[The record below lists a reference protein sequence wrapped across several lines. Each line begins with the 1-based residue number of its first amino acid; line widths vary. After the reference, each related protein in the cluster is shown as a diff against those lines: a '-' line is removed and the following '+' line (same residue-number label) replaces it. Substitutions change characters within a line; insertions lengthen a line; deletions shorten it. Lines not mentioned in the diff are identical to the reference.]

1 MVTLE
6 LTTTEAM
13 QLLVAYHELLQQ
25 YERVWALSPD
35 EDHTEEREWYEQTL
49 QKIAEPTSKAIF
61 ADEGIRNYIAS
72 QQTEAGEMVT
82 VESVIKFD
90 KERE

>member
-1 MVTLE
+1 MVTIE
-6 LTTTEAM
+6 LSTAEAM
-13 QLLVAYHELLQQ
+13 QVLVAYHELMSQ
-25 YERVWALSPD
+25 YERVWANEPD
-35 EDHTEEREWYEQTL
+35 VDHSQEREWYEQTL

-61 ADEGIRNYIAS
+61 ADEEIRNFIAS
-72 QQTEAGEMVT
+72 EQTEVGNIVT

>member
-13 QLLVAYHELLQQ
+13 QVLVAYHELLQQ
-25 YERVWALSPD
+25 YERVWAHTPD
-35 EDHTEEREWYEQTL
+35 EDHTEERQWYEQTL

-61 ADEGIRNYIAS
+61 ADEDLRTYIAS
-72 QQTEAGEMVT
+72 QQTEEGQMVT
-82 VESVIKFD
+82 VESVIKWD
-90 KERE
+90 KER